1 MSMDEFMRSLSDQQ
15 KAMFMKALQDSGTP
29 PEEEVTGDEDDS
41 KWTTTMP
48 PHIKEEYANKKPEPS
63 NRNPSMDEFM
73 MRQQKSSGRVQSTGI
88 NTFTDDGSCRG
99 EETKTPNYK
108 PSPRTRK
115 APKKVDV
122 RCHACGKTFKKLE
135 TLIQSDYHRCD
146 RCCGG

>member
-1 MSMDEFMRSLSDQQ
+1 MDDFMRSLSDQQ

-29 PEEEVTGDEDDS
+29 PEDDTNED

-48 PHIKEEYANKKPEPS
+48 PHIKEEYAEK

-99 EETKTPNYK
+99 EETATPHYK